1 MHSLDE
7 MVEEIA
13 RHQGVEL
20 PESMAEDQDDGDKPM
35 SKSARVRQYL
45 EEHPE
50 ARNKDVAEALAP
62 HGVRPADVA
71 NAKAQMKRKAAKEA
85 PAKAAAT
92 PKSVASKPAET
103 AAEPTID
110 ATIQLDL
117 LEAGMEFIRKAGGV
131 NEAQHVLNIVRR
143 IRSLS

>member
-20 PESMAEDQDDGDKPM
+20 PESMAEDQDGGDKPM

-45 EEHPE
+45 EDHPE
-50 ARNKDVAEALAP
+50 ARNKDIAEALAP

-71 NAKAQMKRKAAKEA
+71 NTKAQMKRKAAKNS
-85 PAKAAAT
+85 PPKPAAAAASVA
-92 PKSVASKPAET
+92 PKSPESSS
-103 AAEPTID
+103 EPTID